1 MIKKNDGNPFAPVTV
16 KADKG
21 STAVESDNHNEI
33 PKNVNT
39 IKEILEWVGEDQD
52 KAILVL
58 ENEEASDKPRTTLVE
73 KLEEIIND

>member
-1 MIKKNDGNPFAPVTV
+1 MIKKNDGNPFAPVTS

-21 STAVESDNHNEI
+21 TTVVESDNHNEI

-58 ENEEASDKPRTTLVE
+58 ESEEASDKPRTTLVE
-73 KLEEIIND
+73 KLEEIING